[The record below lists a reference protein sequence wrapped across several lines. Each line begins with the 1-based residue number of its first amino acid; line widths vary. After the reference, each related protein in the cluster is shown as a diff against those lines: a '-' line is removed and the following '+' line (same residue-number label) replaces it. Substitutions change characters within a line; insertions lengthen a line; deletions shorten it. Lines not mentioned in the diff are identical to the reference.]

1 MPVGKGP
8 GLTARSMPKPSAA
21 TVTEA
26 HNLLSLMGD
35 PKRVK
40 EPLAMLAEMRDV
52 QTHNEAVV
60 GQVRTL
66 ISDADDRIKTA
77 DAAEGKAGVARQK
90 LADETATA
98 AAQLSRQRTETE
110 RAQQQ
115 LDREKAAN
123 AETVA
128 AIDRAKTLL
137 RPVAVVLKAYAE

>member
-1 MPVGKGP
+1 MSVGKGP

-35 PKRVK
+35 PKRVE

-52 QTHNEAVV
+52 QTHNEAVA

-66 ISDADDRIKTA
+66 ISDADARIKTA
-77 DAAEGKAGVARQK
+77 DAAEARATEARQK

-98 AAQLSRQRTETE
+98 AAQRSRQRTETE

-123 AETVA
+123 VETVA
-128 AIDRAKTLL
+128 AIEKDKTSL
-137 RPVAVVLKAYAE
+137 RRVAVALREYMQ